1 MASTYTINKH
11 FEQPANGDYVGTWN
25 VPVNTDWSAIDSAF
39 GNIQQFNVT
48 GVGPVT
54 IGVTN
59 TAANP
64 GAYPANTPSYVPLVM
79 AISGAPTGN
88 ITLQF
93 PAGVGGQWIIRNAI
107 SNAYTLT
114 IAMSGGASSQ
124 LVPNGST
131 RSVYCDQATGF
142 YFSDSQTTTAGS
154 SGQVIY
160 NSGGSLAGSSNLTF
174 NGTNL
179 IVGGS
184 VTSSSGGFIFP
195 DSSVQTTA
203 VVNPAGSMTL
213 FAATTAPSG
222 WLECN
227 GSAVSRTTY
236 ANLFAAIGTVFGT
249 GDGFTTFNLPDMRGY
264 FARGWDHGAGVDPGR
279 TFGST
284 QQDALQ
290 EFTATWATRAD
301 APVSG
306 AISQAPS
313 SASPTGTGSTA
324 TNVLNITIDPSLTA
338 RTATETRP
346 KNVALMYI
354 IKY

>member
-1 MASTYTINKH
+1 MVSTYTNNKH

-195 DSSVQTTA
+195 DASVQTTA
-203 VVNPAGSMTL
+203 ALIPAGSMTL
-213 FAATTAPSG
+213 FAATTVPSG

-227 GSAVSRTTY
+227 GALISTTTY
-236 ANLFAAIGTVFGT
+236 ANLYSIIGTTYGSGSGT
-249 GDGFTTFNLPDMRGY
+249 FALPDMRGY

-284 QQDALQ
+284 Q
-290 EFTATWATRAD
+290 AD
-301 APVSG
+301 AFASHVHGTYNYIIPNSG
-306 AISQAPS
+306 PNPGFQGASLY
-313 SASPTGTGSTA
+313 SPTNSGSGTFA
-324 TNVLNITIDPSLTA
+324 TGG
-338 RTATETRP
+338 TETRP